1 MLAVGTELS
10 LRQIHRLGKLARTI
24 HAPGSVGTIST
35 YRSLSAGRFVIH
47 IKRPT
52 LIGFYEISTVRD
64 TEAKLFYCF
73 ANIRK
78 INYLCN
84 INELTKNEKV
94 TMRTFFALFM
104 SVMLLT
110 SVSAQAET
118 TKLTIDG
125 SKGKLSAVIQK
136 PQTSQ
141 GQQIP
146 MVILMHGFGGSKD
159 GRGGQKGM
167 LEIIADKLEA
177 QGIASIRFDFNGHG
191 ESEGEFWQH
200 TVPNEIEDA
209 LKVYE
214 YVRDLRYVS
223 TISVLGHSQGGVVAS
238 MVAGKLGAEIKAAV
252 LMAPAAVLRDDAI
265 RGSTFGS
272 SYDPLNLQGDYIEL
286 MGGRQKL
293 GTEYIRTAFSLP
305 IYKTA
310 ANYKGALC
318 VIHGTGDKVVPYTYG
333 ERYTEQS
340 NNAELYILPG
350 EDHGFMKDQQRA
362 TDIAVEFLTRNLK

>member
-1 MLAVGTELS
+1 
-10 LRQIHRLGKLARTI
+10 
-24 HAPGSVGTIST
+24 
-35 YRSLSAGRFVIH
+35 
-47 IKRPT
+47 
-52 LIGFYEISTVRD
+52 
-64 TEAKLFYCF
+64 
-73 ANIRK
+73 
-78 INYLCN
+78 
-84 INELTKNEKV
+84 
-94 TMRTFFALFM
+94 MRTFLSLSM

-110 SVSAQAET
+110 SFSAQAET
-118 TKLTIDG
+118 TNLTIDG
-125 SKGKLSAVIQK
+125 SKGKLAAIIQK
-136 PQTSQ
+136 PSTQP
-141 GQQIP
+141 GEQIP
-146 MVILMHGFGGSKD
+146 MVIMMHGFGGNK
-159 GRGGQKGM
+159 GGGERKT
-167 LEIIADKLEA
+167 LFDVIADKLEA
-177 QGIASIRFDFNGHG
+177 QGIATIRFDFNGHG

-223 TISVLGHSQGGVVAS
+223 TVSVLGHSQGGVVAS

-350 EDHGFMKDQQRA
+350 EDHGFMKDMERA
-362 TDIAVEFLTRNLK
+362 TDIAVEFLKRTLK

>member
-1 MLAVGTELS
+1 
-10 LRQIHRLGKLARTI
+10 
-24 HAPGSVGTIST
+24 
-35 YRSLSAGRFVIH
+35 
-47 IKRPT
+47 
-52 LIGFYEISTVRD
+52 
-64 TEAKLFYCF
+64 
-73 ANIRK
+73 
-78 INYLCN
+78 
-84 INELTKNEKV
+84 
-94 TMRTFFALFM
+94 MRTFLALFM

-118 TKLTIDG
+118 QRLTIDG
-125 SKGKLSAVIQK
+125 SKGKLAAIIQK
-136 PQTSQ
+136 PATAP
-141 GQQIP
+141 GEQIP
-146 MVILMHGFGGSKD
+146 MVIMMHGFGGNK
-159 GRGGQKGM
+159 GGGERRT
-167 LEIIADKLEA
+167 LFDVIADKLEA
-177 QGIASIRFDFNGHG
+177 QGIATIRFDFNGHG

-223 TISVLGHSQGGVVAS
+223 TVSVLGHSQGGVVAS

-310 ANYKGALC
+310 ANYKGAIC

-350 EDHGFMKDQQRA
+350 EDHGFMKDMERA
-362 TDIAVEFLTRNLK
+362 TDIAVEFLKRTLK

>member
-1 MLAVGTELS
+1 
-10 LRQIHRLGKLARTI
+10 
-24 HAPGSVGTIST
+24 
-35 YRSLSAGRFVIH
+35 
-47 IKRPT
+47 
-52 LIGFYEISTVRD
+52 
-64 TEAKLFYCF
+64 
-73 ANIRK
+73 
-78 INYLCN
+78 
-84 INELTKNEKV
+84 
-94 TMRTFFALFM
+94 MRTFLALFM

-110 SVSAQAET
+110 SFSAQAET

-125 SKGKLSAVIQK
+125 SKGKLAAIIQK
-136 PQTSQ
+136 PSTQP
-141 GQQIP
+141 GEQIP
-146 MVILMHGFGGSKD
+146 MVIMMHGFGGNK
-159 GRGGQKGM
+159 GGGERKT
-167 LEIIADKLEA
+167 LFDVIADKLEA
-177 QGIASIRFDFNGHG
+177 QGIATIRFDFNGHG

-223 TISVLGHSQGGVVAS
+223 TVSVLGHSQGGVVAS

-350 EDHGFMKDQQRA
+350 EDHGFMKDMERA
-362 TDIAVEFLTRNLK
+362 TDIAVEFLKRTLK

>member
-1 MLAVGTELS
+1 
-10 LRQIHRLGKLARTI
+10 
-24 HAPGSVGTIST
+24 
-35 YRSLSAGRFVIH
+35 
-47 IKRPT
+47 
-52 LIGFYEISTVRD
+52 
-64 TEAKLFYCF
+64 
-73 ANIRK
+73 
-78 INYLCN
+78 
-84 INELTKNEKV
+84 
-94 TMRTFFALFM
+94 MRTFLALFM

-110 SVSAQAET
+110 SFSAQAET

-125 SKGKLSAVIQK
+125 SKGKLAAIIQK
-136 PQTSQ
+136 PSTQP
-141 GQQIP
+141 GEQIP
-146 MVILMHGFGGSKD
+146 MVIMMHGFGGNK
-159 GRGGQKGM
+159 GGGERKT
-167 LEIIADKLEA
+167 LFDVIADKLEA
-177 QGIASIRFDFNGHG
+177 QGIATIRFDFNGHG

-223 TISVLGHSQGGVVAS
+223 TVSVLGHSQGGVVAS

-318 VIHGTGDKVVPYTYG
+318 VIRGTGDKVVPYTYG

-350 EDHGFMKDQQRA
+350 EDHGFMKDMERA
-362 TDIAVEFLTRNLK
+362 TDIAVEFLKRTLK

>member
-1 MLAVGTELS
+1 
-10 LRQIHRLGKLARTI
+10 
-24 HAPGSVGTIST
+24 
-35 YRSLSAGRFVIH
+35 
-47 IKRPT
+47 
-52 LIGFYEISTVRD
+52 
-64 TEAKLFYCF
+64 
-73 ANIRK
+73 
-78 INYLCN
+78 
-84 INELTKNEKV
+84 
-94 TMRTFFALFM
+94 MRTFLSLFM

-110 SVSAQAET
+110 SFSAQAET

-125 SKGKLSAVIQK
+125 SKGKLAAIIQK
-136 PQTSQ
+136 PSTQP
-141 GQQIP
+141 GEQIP
-146 MVILMHGFGGSKD
+146 MVIMMHGFGGNK
-159 GRGGQKGM
+159 GGGERKT
-167 LEIIADKLEA
+167 LFDVIADKLEA
-177 QGIASIRFDFNGHG
+177 QGIATIRFDFNGHG

-223 TISVLGHSQGGVVAS
+223 TVSVLGHSQGGVVAS

-265 RGSTFGS
+265 RGSTMGAT
-272 SYDPLNLQGDYIEL
+272 YDPLNLQGDYIE
-286 MGGRQKL
+286 MFGGRQKL